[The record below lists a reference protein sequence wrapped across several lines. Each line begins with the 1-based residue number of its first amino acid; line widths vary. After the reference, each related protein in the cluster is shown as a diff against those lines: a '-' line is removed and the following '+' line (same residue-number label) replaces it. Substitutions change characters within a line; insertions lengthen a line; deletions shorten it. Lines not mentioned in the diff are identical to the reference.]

1 MKVLVT
7 GAKGQL
13 GSDVVKELTVR
24 KIETFPADLDDFD
37 ITDKTD
43 TLRYITQIN
52 PDAVIHCAAYT
63 AVDKAEEEPLI
74 CNAVNF
80 MGSLNIVQACE
91 ATGAK
96 LVYISTDYVF
106 GGQGSEPFEVDSP
119 KNPLSTYGKSKLMGE
134 QAVLSFCSKSFI
146 VRTSWVFG
154 KNGGNFVKTMLKL
167 GAEKESITVV
177 RDQVGSPTYTPDL
190 ACLLCDMVQTE
201 KYGVYHATN
210 EGLCS
215 WAEFA
220 AEIMKQAN
228 LPAKI
233 IPVTTAEYNAKAA
246 RPLNSRLSKAS
257 LDEAGFNRLPPWQ
270 DALKRFLAELK

>member
-1 MKVLVT
+1 MIILVT

-13 GSDVVKELTVR
+13 GSDVVKELTAR
-24 KIETFPADLDDFD
+24 KIEAVPADLDDFN

-43 TLRYITQIN
+43 TLRYITHLN

-63 AVDKAEEEPLI
+63 AVDKAEEEPEVCI
-74 CNAVNF
+74 AVNF
-80 MGSLNIVQACE
+80 TGSINVAEACE
-91 ATGAK
+91 AAGAK

-106 GGQGSEPFEVDSP
+106 GGQGSEPYETDSP

-134 QAVLSFCSKSFI
+134 EAVQNCCSRTFI

-167 GAEKESITVV
+167 GADKESITVV

-190 ACLLCDMVQTE
+190 ASLLCDMIQTE

-220 AEIMKQAN
+220 EEIMKQAD

-233 IPVTTAEYNAKAA
+233 IPVTTEEYKAKAA

-257 LDEAGFNRLPPWQ
+257 LDKAGFKRLPPWQ